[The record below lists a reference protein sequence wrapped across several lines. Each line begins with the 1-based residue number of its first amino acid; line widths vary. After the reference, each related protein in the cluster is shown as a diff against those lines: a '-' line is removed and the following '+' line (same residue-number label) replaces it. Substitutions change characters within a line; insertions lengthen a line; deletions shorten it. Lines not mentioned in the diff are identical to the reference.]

1 MFGLVKLKL
10 PRDEEALAGAL
21 SPFCKKVI
29 PGNRVVYAVPKD
41 SVYKEIYVYARNFG
55 LGFEKKYMFTGRLI
69 IVSSKEMDEKGAR
82 LYRALKPLECEVKWR
97 GFPRR
102 RPVFEPFKFL
112 YKLEPRLEGFHVS
125 KELADRFNR
134 DEKLLEAI
142 RKIDAVEVVVALN
155 FLGRRDVQPLD
166 PNPKIA
172 ALMSFYLNPEDVM
185 WEPVVSV
192 VLTRG
197 PTFKKKVENTLWVLE
212 RIGSILKD
220 FSEEAMARLG

>member
-1 MFGLVKLKL
+1 MGFSLVKLKL
-10 PRDEEALAGAL
+10 PRDEEALAGVL
-21 SPFCKKVI
+21 SPFCRKVI
-29 PGNRVVYAVPKD
+29 PGSRVVYAVPKD
-41 SVYKEIYVYARNFG
+41 SVYKEVFVYTRYFE

-102 RPVFEPFKFL
+102 RPVFKPIKFL

-125 KELADRFNR
+125 RELADRFNE
-134 DEKLLEAI
+134 DKELLEAI

-155 FLGRRDVQPLD
+155 FMGRRDVQPLD

-197 PTFKKKVENTLWVLE
+197 PTFKKKVENTMWVLE
-212 RIGSILKD
+212 RIGRILKD
-220 FSEEAMARLG
+220 FSEEVMARL